1 MAWLMACLLVCVA
14 CLVRTWPLGLH
25 VSTAHSMGAVKGP
38 AVCRGHGTGMG
49 IELAWEL
56 ELSSSADSTQA
67 PGGRIW
73 VCFGSSCGVL
83 EVCGCP
89 GHVVLLCITSAHGMG
104 GQRGRLT
111 PRHVPTRAPGGPVA
125 LPEKFVYVRRQNSG
139 PRWSQTVILGV
150 LSMA

>member
-1 MAWLMACLLVCVA
+1 MLKLKVA
-14 CLVRTWPLGLH
+14 YEGHTADTRTIHEP
-25 VSTAHSMGAVKGP
+25 
-38 AVCRGHGTGMG
+38 TGF
-49 IELAWEL
+49 
-56 ELSSSADSTQA
+56 SSSADSTQA

-150 LSMA
+150 LSMV

>member
-1 MAWLMACLLVCVA
+1 MLQKVCDFGGADLPYGSLLGSA
-14 CLVRTWPLGLH
+14 AQQ
-25 VSTAHSMGAVKGP
+25 TAV
-38 AVCRGHGTGMG
+38 
-49 IELAWEL
+49 
-56 ELSSSADSTQA
+56 STQA

-139 PRWSQTVILGV
+139 PSCSQTVILGV
-150 LSMA
+150 LSMS